1 MNLLFLGTQTIW
13 KTREA
18 SNVGLTKSM
27 GRKTGQIER
36 SCEHVSQ
43 HQYPTRKMEAERGG
57 EKKILKRSDEEKK
70 NPGLKWRERLS
81 SDSGHGTARSTRPE
95 FHVERVPKVEP
106 FCSSV
111 VPRPEMIASG
121 DLDVFVTC
129 SNFVGTISQLFFPER
144 VQEGKKT
151 GQAPR
156 LVRRRRLERISNFC
170 P

>member
-43 HQYPTRKMEAERGG
+43 RQYPTRKMEPEREG

-70 NPGLKWRERLS
+70 SGSEMARE
-81 SDSGHGTARSTRPE
+81 A
-95 FHVERVPKVEP
+95 
-106 FCSSV
+106 
-111 VPRPEMIASG
+111 
-121 DLDVFVTC
+121 
-129 SNFVGTISQLFFPER
+129 
-144 VQEGKKT
+144 
-151 GQAPR
+151 
-156 LVRRRRLERISNFC
+156 
-170 P
+170 